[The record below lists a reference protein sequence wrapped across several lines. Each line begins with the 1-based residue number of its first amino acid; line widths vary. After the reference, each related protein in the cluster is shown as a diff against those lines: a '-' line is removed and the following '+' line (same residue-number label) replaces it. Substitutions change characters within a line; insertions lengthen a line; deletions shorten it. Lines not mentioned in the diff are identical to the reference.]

1 MRRHDRIKGAPARPT
16 GALAGRQ
23 RPSHTIAGADRH
35 RGATPKENV
44 ARQRGEFHSGLRRSL
59 FDFAQFVNDP
69 DSGKFQHSARTSLS
83 FTDSILSTV
92 QIGLRDPAKSRN
104 KIRDVAVR
112 SSTIIMIA
120 VAAVFGLL
128 AVFVAQSWLN
138 SQAEARLKS
147 MEAQKVKPTATST
160 LVVASKALR
169 FGNELSES
177 SLREMPWPIDAI
189 PVGGF
194 RTVQEMLGQGKR
206 VVLTAIEANEPV
218 LASKITGQGQRAT
231 LSAMLAEGRK
241 AATIRVNDID
251 GVAGFVL
258 PGDRVDVMLSRQ
270 IDKGNAL
277 NDVVMKNV
285 KVLAIDQLAD
295 ERSDKPSVAKAVTLE
310 VDIAGAQKLALAS
323 QIGTLA
329 LALRKAG
336 DSEPTASRLITITD
350 LGARQEDDDGKGRYA
365 TISITRAANKQN
377 YSVPKEGVFD
387 AAVRVGQGT
396 MQ

>member
-1 MRRHDRIKGAPARPT
+1 
-16 GALAGRQ
+16 
-23 RPSHTIAGADRH
+23 
-35 RGATPKENV
+35 
-44 ARQRGEFHSGLRRSL
+44 
-59 FDFAQFVNDP
+59 
-69 DSGKFQHSARTSLS
+69 
-83 FTDSILSTV
+83 
-92 QIGLRDPAKSRN
+92 
-104 KIRDVAVR
+104 VR

-147 MEAQKVKPTATST
+147 MEAQKTKPTATST

-177 SLREMPWPIDAI
+177 SLREMPWPVDAI
-189 PVGGF
+189 PQGGF
-194 RTVQEMLGQGKR
+194 RSIQEMLGQGKR

-231 LSAMLAEGRK
+231 LSAMLGDGRK

-270 IDKGNAL
+270 IDKGNAI
-277 NDVVMKNV
+277 NDVVLKNV

-295 ERSDKPSVAKAVTLE
+295 ERSDKPSVAKAVTLD

-336 DSEPTASRLITITD
+336 DAQPTASRLITISD
-350 LGARQEDDDGKGRYA
+350 LGISKSDDDDSGKFA
-365 TISITRAANKQN
+365 TISITRAANKQM
-377 YSVPKEGVFD
+377 YSVPKDGVLN
-387 AAVRVGQGT
+387 ATARAGQGT
-396 MQ
+396 IR